1 MDSQF
6 SYLFGCVQMNAIF
19 SRAILQEGLD
29 QDKSWSILSLFMVG
43 DLMRGEINF
52 VTFAY
57 FKFNSEINTLFC
69 SA

>member
-19 SRAILQEGLD
+19 SRAVLQEGLD

-43 DLMRGEINF
+43 DLVRREINF
-52 VTFAY
+52 ITFAY
-57 FKFNSEINTLFC
+57 FEFNSKIDALFC